1 MELQLSTTKS
11 VQNLDKFEATLA
23 RVQAALNSFSTAQF
37 SAAIQAASNFRGLN
51 SSATKSVQG
60 LQTAMQGAGKASQAA
75 GQQFTAAGNK
85 GNQLVTQMRAAGA
98 ATQAASGNF
107 RSMGAAVGAIS
118 FVAASASMRAFIS
131 DAVDAANKIQ
141 TFKNVI
147 TSITGSTQ
155 QAGAELDF
163 LRAIAQKNGA
173 SFEAL
178 VGSYGNFRA
187 ASANVGFTLSET
199 QEVFENMSGVFRVL
213 NLDTQEQGLA
223 FLALQQ
229 MMAKGVVSMEE
240 LRRQLGERMP
250 TAFDTMARAVGVSQG
265 ELSKLIS
272 TGTVGSEVL
281 LEFSR
286 IAANDFAGG
295 LAQAAQT
302 GQASIQR
309 LQNVWYEFQAA
320 FGQAFIDGIKPYIDE
335 FLEWFTRPDIQEGA
349 KSMGEAIGQA
359 FGVMLNLIPP
369 VVAGIKEFG
378 AIIAILAGSQLVAM
392 AVAVGR
398 VVAAFNP
405 WLRAITLAIAAGGI
419 LKAAW
424 EALGGASL
432 MATTETQQ
440 NTVATLANRDAM
452 IALNTANAEAIAK
465 ENERITKLREATE
478 ALNADLTAKQNQ
490 KNLIDQAI
498 EQIGRMSEAERAA
511 AGVTEE
517 VTKLAER
524 KAEALGKD
532 IAATQTKIALNEK
545 EIDASGKSAEALR
558 EQVAATDAL
567 LIADNALNGVIE
579 NLTVKMDENGIST
592 GEAAAEYER
601 AAAAVEAAEGA
612 SDGLIGVLESVS
624 DAWDAVTDAIGDAID
639 AVYEFFSAGG
649 GEVAAASGGGSGSSD
664 VGGFLYG
671 GLTNSSA
678 RSSYRVSKAAFAGAP
693 AFASGTPNTSGGFP
707 AILHPDEAVIPL
719 PDGRTVPVSLSGG
732 GGSADTIY
740 LIDIQD
746 NTRKMRVA
754 SETMV
759 ETLKEATSQLRGDF
773 AQVNIRLDRAYDL
786 DFDSFKQTD
795 KLIKV
800 MNDVLAKLAAKA
812 TTGGSTGGGSGG
824 GGTTGGGSGGTGAGG
839 AGDKKKPSEMT
850 WGELMETLSD
860 KDVQDIANG
869 WLPDGWERD
878 IYTGNVYDGEGNLMP
893 IAGSYFNYGFTTV
906 DSSSKK
912 KPNSGISDISNFGT
926 DNHINTTGPAFDGA
940 IGFATGSPNA
950 FDDIMNGGARAIIH
964 PDEAVIPL
972 PDGRS
977 VPVDF
982 GSALDEQLTSLR
994 EDIKRT
1000 RGGGSG
1006 AITINMTVNTPDADS
1021 FRRSSDQITQDLRTR
1036 LDKAARQIGVRN
1048 TRDDPTRRV

>member
-1 MELQLSTTKS
+1 MSMELQLSTAKS

-23 RVQAALNSFSTAQF
+23 RVQAALNAFSTSQF
-37 SAAIQAASNFRGLN
+37 TAAINAAANFRGLN
-51 SSATKSVQG
+51 SSATTSVKN
-60 LQTAMQGAGKASQAA
+60 LQTAMQGAGQAAAGA
-75 GQQFTAAGNK
+75 GQQLAAAGAR
-85 GNQLVTQMRAAGA
+85 GTQLVMQMRAAQRA
-98 ATQAASGNF
+98 AQVSSGSF
-107 RSMGAAVGAIS
+107 KELGTAVSAIG
-118 FVAASASMRAFIS
+118 FVVASAQLRAFIS

-155 QAGAELDF
+155 QAGDELDF

-265 ELSKLIS
+265 ELSKMIA

-309 LQNVWYEFQAA
+309 LQNAWFEFQAM

-335 FLEWFTRPDIQEGA
+335 FLEWFTRTDIQDGA
-349 KSMGEAIGQA
+349 KSMGEAVGRA
-359 FGVMLNLIPP
+359 FGIMLNLIPP

-378 AIIAILAGSQLVAM
+378 AIVAILAASQLVPM
-392 AVAVGR
+392 AVAIGR

-405 WLRAITLAIAAGGI
+405 WLRAITFAIAAGGI
-419 LKAAW
+419 LKAVW
-424 EALGGASL
+424 EAIGGASL
-432 MATTETQQ
+432 MATTATQE
-440 NTVATLANRDAM
+440 NTVATLASRDAM

-465 ENERITKLREATE
+465 ENERITKLREATA
-478 ALNADLTAKQNQ
+478 ALNADLTAKHNQ

-498 EQIGRMSEAERAA
+498 EQIGRMSEAEKAA
-511 AGVTEE
+511 KGVTEE
-517 VTKLAER
+517 VAKLAER
-524 KAEALGKD
+524 KSEALGKD
-532 IAATQTKIALNEK
+532 IVAIQTKIDLNEK
-545 EIDASGKSAEALR
+545 EIDAAGKSAEALG

-567 LIADNALNGVIE
+567 LIADNTLNGVIG
-579 NLTVKMDENGIST
+579 NLTVKMDENGIAT

-601 AAAAVEAAEGA
+601 AAAAVDAAEGA
-612 SDGLIGVLESVS
+612 SSGLIGILESVS
-624 DAWDAVTDAIGDAID
+624 DAWDTVTDAIGDAID
-639 AVYEFFSAGG
+639 AVREFFSSGGAEATAAGG
-649 GEVAAASGGGSGSSD
+649 GGDSGGGGGT

-746 NTRKMRVA
+746 NTRKMRIA

-759 ETLKEATSQLRGDF
+759 ETMKEATQQVRGDL

-786 DFDSFKQTD
+786 AFDEFRQTD
-795 KLIKV
+795 KLVKV
-800 MNDVLAKLAAKA
+800 MNDVLSKLASKA
-812 TTGGSTGGGSGG
+812 TSGGSSGGSSSGGGTTGSGSGGSGG
-824 GGTTGGGSGGTGAGG
+824 GGS
-839 AGDKKKPSEMT
+839 DVPS
-850 WGELMETLSD
+850 LA
-860 KDVQDIANG
+860 DVQQLLQDSDPTNDPEQYADSGKLYKKLSSADLFALANNM
-869 WLPDGWERD
+869 LPDGWER
-878 IYTGNVYDGEGNLMP
+878 IIESAGAGTNGYNVKYRIFDDEGD
-893 IAGSYFNYGFTTV
+893 AYQGTSGKYGVF
-906 DSSSKK
+906 SM
-912 KPNSGISDISNFGT
+912 
-926 DNHINTTGPAFDGA
+926 
-940 IGFATGSPNA
+940 GFATGSPNA
-950 FDDIMNGGARAIIH
+950 FDDITRSGGAHAVIH

-982 GSALDEQLTSLR
+982 GSALDEQITALR
-994 EDIKRT
+994 DDVKRT